1 MNTLVCYALSFVV
14 KRSQSVFP
22 KFRLQMCVSLR
33 DSLVGDLTDGFED
46 LLNVDDADLE
56 DYNLREY
63 QSTIF

>member
-1 MNTLVCYALSFVV
+1 MLVSHALSFGSEKKE
-14 KRSQSVFP
+14 KRFSEISAC
-22 KFRLQMCVSLR
+22 KMCIQNLR

-46 LLNVDDADLE
+46 LLDVDDADLE